1 MKYSELRTMK
11 EAADLGHIC
20 KAFPYIYV
28 YKPNPTDTNVVGI
41 TIGADIKAAAAYRF
55 DAESVQ
61 QLIKQLEELHA
72 SMVVG
77 EDKLKL
83 EDIVILSEEGIIK
96 WCEEGEEDDHNPRN
110 TIGTVTNVASSTD
123 LPIEVRW
130 ANGNCNE
137 YRKQHLTKIKM

>member
-1 MKYSELRTMK
+1 MKYNELKTMK

-20 KAFPYIYV
+20 KSFPYIYV
-28 YKPNPTDTNVVGI
+28 FKPNADDTKVVGI
-41 TIGADIKAAAAYRF
+41 TIGADIQNAAAYRF

-72 SMVVG
+72 SMVV
-77 EDKLKL
+77 DKDDLKV

-96 WCEEGEEDDHNPRN
+96 WCEDGEEDDCNPRN
-110 TIGTVTNVASSTD
+110 TIGTVINTSSSD
-123 LPIEVRW
+123 NLPVEVRW

-137 YRKQHLTKIKM
+137 YRKQHLTKLKM

>member
-1 MKYSELRTMK
+1 MKYNELRTMK

-28 YKPNPTDTNVVGI
+28 YKPDAKDTKVVGI
-41 TIGADIKAAAAYRF
+41 TIGADIKNAAAYRF

-72 SMVVG
+72 SMLVCEDDLKVG
-77 EDKLKL
+77 
-83 EDIVILSEEGIIK
+83 DIVILSEEGIIK
-96 WCEEGEEDDHNPRN
+96 WCEDGEEYDYNPRN
-110 TIGTVTNVASSTD
+110 TIGEVINTASSEA
-123 LPIEVRW
+123 LSIGVRW